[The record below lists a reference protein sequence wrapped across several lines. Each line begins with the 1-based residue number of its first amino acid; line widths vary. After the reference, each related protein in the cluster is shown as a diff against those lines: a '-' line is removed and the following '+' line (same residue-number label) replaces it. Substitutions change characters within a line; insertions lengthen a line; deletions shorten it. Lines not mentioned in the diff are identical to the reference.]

1 MIDLEK
7 IIRSHVLYTDR
18 SDLPADL
25 YLNLYAPY
33 VYPDLCTIIKVY
45 SGDLLTSDT
54 VEAMCCRIFTQ
65 TDAINEEIKM
75 IQLLRS
81 STYNNLTVSEIL
93 KLLSFDREMLTLS
106 MKMIGIMCNIKAFP
120 ELM

>member
-33 VYPDLCTIIKVY
+33 VYPDLCAIIKVY

-54 VEAMCCRIFTQ
+54 VEAMCCQIFEQ
-65 TDAINEEIKM
+65 TDAINKDIQV
-75 IQLLRS
+75 IQLIRA
-81 STYNNLTVSEIL
+81 STSNQLTVSAIMR
-93 KLLSFDREMLTLS
+93 LLQFDRELLLLS
-106 MKMIGIMCNIKAFP
+106 LEMIGIMW
-120 ELM
+120 ES